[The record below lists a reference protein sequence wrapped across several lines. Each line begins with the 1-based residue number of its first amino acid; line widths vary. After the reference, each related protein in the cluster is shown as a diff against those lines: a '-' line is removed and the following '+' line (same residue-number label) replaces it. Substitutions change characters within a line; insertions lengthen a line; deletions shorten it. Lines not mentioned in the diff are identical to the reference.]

1 MHIHILSQQCQWK
14 QISNRSVMD
23 RTLPHMQRIG
33 FLKEI
38 MAHCLHTNL
47 FHLSLFGLH
56 SWHHIYPFQW
66 RLFSLPSHTNK
77 AFISNVPLLLN
88 SLRFTLMW
96 IYLQSALLP
105 SRQFIVETA
114 RFCSTEQDG
123 NGWPVMTSSL
133 YSWLCLRS
141 VRDDVRRIICSCK
154 QFKHWIC
161 IYSLFWLTC
170 FTYQTPWQG
179 TSQGSVPKP
188 NSVLY
193 HSNTASWCTDHSA
206 RLHSDH

>member
-1 MHIHILSQQCQWK
+1 
-14 QISNRSVMD
+14 
-23 RTLPHMQRIG
+23 MQRKS

-38 MAHCLHTNL
+38 MAHYLHTNL

-56 SWHHIYPFQW
+56 SWHHIYPFGL
-66 RLFSLPSHTNK
+66 RLFSLLSHTNK
-77 AFISNVPLLLN
+77 AFISNLPLLLN

-105 SRQFIVETA
+105 SHRQFTVETA
-114 RFCSTEQDG
+114 RFCSAEQDG
-123 NGWPVMTSSL
+123 NGWSVMISSL
-133 YSWLCLRS
+133 YSSLCLRS
-141 VRDDVRRIICSCK
+141 VSKDDVRKPIYGCQ
-154 QFKHWIC
+154 QFKYWIC
-161 IYSLFWLTC
+161 IYSPFWLTC
-170 FTYQTPWQG
+170 FTYQTPWQD

-206 RLHSDH
+206 RLHSDR